1 MVPPQRRTVM
11 RSKEFDQNPVVAQRS
26 VAIAQIISDIERG
39 NELTKYLS
47 RRVRTGFAL
56 PKNPKKKELNKLQ
69 HLDLLL
75 NDWRIYHL
83 HLSTT
88 VESDA
93 SPAHR
98 APMCVLALAGV
109 RQVIA
114 MPPEEITPRPVQ
126 LGDTPAAGGPVH
138 HAGADEIGPS
148 STEPAGH
155 ADDAQPTNKKRRGTK
170 RRAEGSCSGQGGGA
184 LREVCC

>member
-148 STEPAGH
+148 SAEAAGH
-155 ADDAQPTNKKRRGTK
+155 AEAMTAGHKI
-170 RRAEGSCSGQGGGA
+170 
-184 LREVCC
+184 V